1 MKNLTFVVFSKDR
14 PMQCEAL
21 LDSLQ
26 YFVWKDFINYKV
38 VLVSKETEE
47 TKKYYRKYCYGFVD
61 DQLSDDGTKPFK
73 QLVQQAITGSDYV
86 SFLVDDIIWTGFVD
100 GLENDVEIESFVN
113 DKESLCF
120 SFRLGTN
127 IVGSFVEGRAY
138 DRTEIP
144 YINEHGRFNWK
155 QAGGDW
161 GYPMSL
167 DGNVFRQTTIGPLVD
182 KLEFANPN
190 QLEAQLAMW
199 ATRNKHTLPD
209 YCYCYNSQSK
219 LLNIPCN
226 RVQDEFPNKTLN
238 KQSSVELL
246 ELMKQGKMIDWKQYS
261 GARNTSPHWT
271 VPYKFID
278 RK

>member
-21 LDSLQ
+21 LESLR
-26 YFVWKDFINYKV
+26 YFVETDDVYYKV
-38 VLVSKETEE
+38 VLISKETEA
-47 TKKYYRKYCYGFVD
+47 TKGYYVYSHKLVD
-61 DQLSDDGTKPFK
+61 VQLNDDGTKSFK

-86 SFLVDDIIWTGFVD
+86 SFLVDDIIWISFVD
-100 GLENDVEIESFVN
+100 LLEDKELENFIN

-167 DGNVFRQTTIGPLVD
+167 DGNVFRQTTIGPLID

-199 ATRNKHTLPD
+199 ATRNKHMLPD

-246 ELMKQGKMIDWKQYS
+246 ELMKQGKMIDWRQYS

>member
-21 LDSLQ
+21 LDSLR
-26 YFVWKDFINYKV
+26 YFVTTDDVYYKV
-38 VLVSKETEE
+38 VLISKETEE
-47 TKKYYRKYCYGFVD
+47 TKTYYRKYCYGLVD
-61 DQLSDDGTKPFK
+61 DQLDDNGTKPFK
-73 QLVQQAITGSDYV
+73 QLVQEATKTSDYV
-86 SFLVDDIIWTGFVD
+86 SFLVDDIIWKGFVD
-100 GLENDVEIESFVN
+100 LLEDEELKNFEQE
-113 DKESLCF
+113 KESLCF

-138 DRTEIP
+138 DRSEIP
-144 YINEHGRFNWK
+144 YINELGRFNWK
-155 QAGGDW
+155 QGGGDW

-167 DGNVFRQTTIGPLVD
+167 DGNVFRQTTIGPLID
-182 KLEFANPN
+182 KLEFNNPN

-238 KQSSVELL
+238 KQSADDLL
-246 ELMKQGKMIDWKQYS
+246 ELMKQDKMIDWKQYS
-261 GARNTSPHWT
+261 GTRNTSPHWT
-271 VPYKFID
+271 VPYKFIN